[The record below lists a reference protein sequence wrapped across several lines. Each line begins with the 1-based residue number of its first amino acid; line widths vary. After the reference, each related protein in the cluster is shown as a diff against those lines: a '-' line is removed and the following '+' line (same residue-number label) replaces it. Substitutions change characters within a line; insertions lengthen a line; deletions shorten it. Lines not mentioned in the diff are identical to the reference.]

1 MRSGPSGLRV
11 VVLVIQP
18 LTTSVW
24 PVRIGVISE
33 PMMTISTSFSAMSC
47 FFIRALSSTLA
58 VAWMPTFLPIRSRAV
73 RTGFFGREK

>member
-1 MRSGPSGLRV
+1 M
-11 VVLVIQP
+11 LVIQP

-47 FFIRALSSTLA
+47 FFISAFSSTLA
-58 VAWMPTFLPIRSRAV
+58 VAWMPTFLPTRSLGV
-73 RTGFFGREK
+73 RTGFLGSEK

>member
-1 MRSGPSGLRV
+1 MRSGPSTFSV

-33 PMMTISTSFSAMSC
+33 PMMTISTSFSAMPC
-47 FFIRALSSTLA
+47 FFISAFSSTLA
-58 VAWMPTFLPIRSRAV
+58 VAWMPTFLPTRSLAV
-73 RTGFFGREK
+73 RTGFLGSEK